1 MNDVFFYVHIL
12 FFYTTCLFNGF
23 GAKGQL
29 ISKCLYGQKS
39 NENIVRTSALNF
51 LVASLGLLGSF
62 FGLHAV
68 FLINDIMYLLTE
80 SQRNHNNLPGSPRDA
95 KKFQGRNPYNIFVA
109 ILVEMMTPKDTFQNQ
124 LTFSIEMFLNLGIM
138 SNHDCM
144 VVILIKLGFGFIIV
158 LVDKGGKLQQGSNS
172 KV

>member
-12 FFYTTCLFNGF
+12 FSYTTCLFNGF

-62 FGLHAV
+62 LGLPV
-68 FLINDIMYLLTE
+68 GFLIN
-80 SQRNHNNLPGSPRDA
+80 
-95 KKFQGRNPYNIFVA
+95 
-109 ILVEMMTPKDTFQNQ
+109 
-124 LTFSIEMFLNLGIM
+124 GITY
-138 SNHDCM
+138 
-144 VVILIKLGFGFIIV
+144 
-158 LVDKGGKLQQGSNS
+158 
-172 KV
+172 